1 MSYSSSL
8 ITDSL
13 TRQRMPTLPALQSPS
28 ALAGLSSPSGG
39 SIAHD
44 HGWGGLGLVIASV
57 CDTDE
62 QTTALCFTKC
72 PLWAASSREHPFF
85 SHAARG
91 DPTLVH
97 THSTIKHRQIVHVN
111 THTDAVMRTIP
122 QAKEQTFLC
131 PDCPV
136 RLFCFSARLRLR
148 PAVSQSAERPQL
160 CVFRKKRPQLID
172 LCWEKTLAFIWWDDG
187 CTAVGCC
194 CCSIKTSLTL

>member
-91 DPTLVH
+91 DPTLLH

-111 THTDAVMRTIP
+111 THTNMPSCAQSHKQKSRHFFV
-122 QAKEQTFLC
+122 QT
-131 PDCPV
+131 
-136 RLFCFSARLRLR
+136 A
-148 PAVSQSAERPQL
+148 L
-160 CVFRKKRPQLID
+160 CVYSVFQPDWDWDLQSVSLLRDHSCVFCRKKGLNSLISAGRKRWLLSD
-172 LCWEKTLAFIWWDDG
+172 ETMAALLWAAA
-187 CTAVGCC
+187 AVQ
-194 CCSIKTSLTL
+194 